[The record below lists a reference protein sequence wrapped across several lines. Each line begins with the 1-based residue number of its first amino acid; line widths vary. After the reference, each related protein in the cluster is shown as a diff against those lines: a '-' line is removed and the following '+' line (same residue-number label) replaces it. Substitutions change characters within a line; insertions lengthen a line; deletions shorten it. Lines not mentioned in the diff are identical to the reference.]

1 MNIFITGGTTGIG
14 AELAKQYAKLGHRVG
29 ICGRDLSKCEKELTE
44 KTNIQ
49 LYQAS
54 VTNIQELHQAI
65 ASFVGEGT
73 LDMMIANAGRSHGS
87 KSKTPNFQT
96 SRDIMDTNVIG
107 VLNAFEKAVEY
118 MMKQKN
124 GHLVAIASVAGL
136 VGLPGASAY
145 SASKAAVLKLC
156 ESYALDFPKL
166 GIDVSAIAPGF
177 IDTPLTRKN
186 DHPMPFLMPVE
197 KAGKLIMRAIE
208 KKKVYYI
215 FPWQMKCVILIIE
228 KIPRF
233 LYRKIMNIKLI
244 NYSRG

>member
-1 MNIFITGGTTGIG
+1 
-14 AELAKQYAKLGHRVG
+14 
-29 ICGRDLSKCEKELTE
+29 
-44 KTNIQ
+44 
-49 LYQAS
+49 
-54 VTNIQELHQAI
+54 
-65 ASFVGEGT
+65 
-73 LDMMIANAGRSHGS
+73 MMIANAGRSHGS

-228 KIPRF
+228 KMPRF